1 MSAPAHPSAPATPP
15 GYPAYST
22 SPGYTG
28 APAPGHGGSTPGYAG
43 APAAGYAGAPAPGYA
58 GTPAPGY
65 GGSTAGLATAPAA
78 GYAGG
83 ASGYTA
89 AGTPAAAP
97 VNHGVPTDTVWVWL
111 IVALPIVQL
120 LVLFM
125 FDWRSLLEQSLT
137 AALLSGEGGDPSSV
151 VNFSLQTTFVSVG
164 MSLVSLVLGGLS
176 VLFAFLD
183 WRQLRTRGIQK
194 PFHWAWAFFVFVVTA
209 GVYVIGRGIV
219 LRRQTGKGLGPIW
232 GFIGVS
238 AVAIIAT
245 AIWATVLMRDFFA
258 LFQQYM
264 YYYYGY

>member
-22 SPGYTG
+22 SPGYAG
-28 APAPGHGGSTPGYAG
+28 APAQGYGGSTPGYAG
-43 APAAGYAGAPAPGYA
+43 APAAGYAG
-58 GTPAPGY
+58 TPAPGY
-65 GGSTAGLATAPAA
+65 ATAPAA

-183 WRQLRTRGIQK
+183 WRQLRTRGFQK

-258 LFQQYM
+258 LFEQYM
-264 YYYYGY
+264 YYYGY

>member
-1 MSAPAHPSAPATPP
+1 
-15 GYPAYST
+15 
-22 SPGYTG
+22 
-28 APAPGHGGSTPGYAG
+28 
-43 APAAGYAGAPAPGYA
+43 
-58 GTPAPGY
+58 
-65 GGSTAGLATAPAA
+65 
-78 GYAGG
+78 
-83 ASGYTA
+83 
-89 AGTPAAAP
+89 
-97 VNHGVPTDTVWVWL
+97 VWL